1 MYYSENARKKKIKEL
16 ENNKE
21 FMDYARKKHEECK
34 SVGAIGGDRAFD
46 DYLLRDVFELYDNF
60 TMIHFLKNSD
70 KNTINKVLTNAL
82 KGLDI

>member
-1 MYYSENARKKKIKEL
+1 MYYSENTRKKKVKEL

-21 FMDYARKKHEECK
+21 FMDYAREHHEECK
-34 SVGAIGGDRAFD
+34 RIGAIGGDKVFE

-60 TMIHFLKNSD
+60 TMIQFLKNSEQ
-70 KNTINKVLTNAL
+70 KTIDKVLTKAL